1 MKPERIEELAETAFH
16 LASPAHKWEFSHESW
31 KDRYRDIA
39 RALYAAAMRDAAG
52 VASASAICTECYDK
66 GLEDAAAYLERQT
79 DKSVS
84 YATLWRH
91 AAAIR
96 SLKEGEVA

>member
-39 RALYAAAMRDAAG
+39 RTLYAAAMRDAAG
-52 VASASAICTECYDK
+52 VADYGVQRAYRDFHDRKLAEGAQAMATEIF
-66 GLEDAAAYLERQT
+66 Q
-79 DKSVS
+79 
-84 YATLWRH
+84 
-91 AAAIR
+91 AIR
-96 SLKEGEVA
+96 AMKGGET